1 MTLQERYAQILNELR
16 VTAARYDRE
25 DVTLLAVSKTF
36 PVESIR
42 ALYDCGCRA
51 FGENRVPE
59 LEAKAAALP
68 ADIQWHMIGQLQ
80 ANKVRKV
87 VRCAAWIHS
96 VDSEALLRRLD
107 RIAGEEGRTPKIL
120 LEVNVSGEESKS
132 GCTPQEA
139 LHLGLIAASMEHLD
153 WQGLMT
159 MAPADANEE
168 ELRRVFG
175 GLRQLRD
182 DLSRQTGRPLPVL
195 SMGMSGDFPAAIREG
210 ATIVRIGSAI
220 FGNR

>member
-16 VTAARYDRE
+16 VTAAHYDRE

-36 PVESIR
+36 PAESIR

-107 RIAGEEGRTPKIL
+107 RISREEGRTPRIL

-159 MAPADANEE
+159 MAPADAKED

-210 ATIVRIGSAI
+210 ATIVRIGSVI